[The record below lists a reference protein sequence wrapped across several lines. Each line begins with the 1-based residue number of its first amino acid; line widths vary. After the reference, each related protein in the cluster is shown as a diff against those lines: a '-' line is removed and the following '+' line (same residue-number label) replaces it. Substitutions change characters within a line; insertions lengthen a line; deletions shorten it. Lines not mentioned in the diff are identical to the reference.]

1 MDPRYFESA
10 EFYHRRYNNFAS
22 KIIIPTFCLFCFLV
36 VFAVFATKEVVVSST
51 GSIEAYRTITNI
63 QSTSSKQIIIN
74 HLKENKQVK
83 KGELLLEYQGKEG
96 EIQLSTLQNQ
106 QKQLETQLVQL
117 QILLDSYQQGKNL
130 FKEKDAYGYEQ
141 TYIDFT
147 NQVET
152 LSKTIQQQNANIQAQ
167 NAASSQTQQAI
178 QSAIGN
184 IQEELSDYRQAKKAV
199 QNNTGLN
206 EQNTAYTLYQSY
218 QQQKDQEGADTL
230 KQQVLSQID
239 SQIANLENSLS
250 GYEIQ
255 YASSGVQQSVS
266 NTFESQSS
274 AMKAQSIAKS
284 EQEKQALEK
293 QLAEVKTNMQLHQ
306 QQAKANQ
313 IHAQEDGILHLIE
326 TENQYVAP
334 GTVIAQLYPVITQ
347 AKKIKLVVY
356 IPSKDVS
363 HIKKGMN
370 MRFTAYDSAKD
381 RLVLDAKVQR
391 MDTSATRTKQG
402 NFFKVEALVPV
413 STQQAKQLSY
423 GLEGKVTLI
432 THKTTY
438 LNYLLDKIFN
448 F

>member
-22 KIIIPTFCLFCFLV
+22 KSIIPTFCLFCFLV

-63 QSTSSKQIIIN
+63 QSTSSNQIIIN

-96 EIQLSTLQNQ
+96 EIQLSTLQDQ

-117 QILLDSYQQGKNL
+117 KILLDSYQQGKNL

-141 TYIDFT
+141 TYIEYT
-147 NQVET
+147 KQVET
-152 LSKTIQQQNANIQAQ
+152 LDKNIQQQNANIQAQ

-184 IQEELSDYRQAKKAV
+184 IQEELSDYRQAKKAL
-199 QNNTGLN
+199 QNNAGLN
-206 EQNTAYTLYQSY
+206 QKNAAYTLYQSY

-239 SQIANLENSLS
+239 SQIASLENSLA
-250 GYEIQ
+250 GYNIQ
-255 YASSGVQQSVS
+255 YASSGVQQAVS
-266 NTFESQSS
+266 DTFASQSA
-274 AMKAQSIAKS
+274 AMKAQALAKS

-293 QLAEVKTNMQLHQ
+293 QLDEVKANFHQ
-306 QQAKANQ
+306 QQAKENQ

-334 GTVIAQLYPVITQ
+334 GTVVAQLYPVIMK
-347 AKKIKLVVY
+347 AKKIKLVAY
-356 IPSKDVS
+356 IPSKDVT
-363 HIKKGMN
+363 HIKKGMP
-370 MRFTAYDSAKD
+370 MRFTAYDSSKD
-381 RLVLDAKVQR
+381 KLVLEAKIQN

-402 NFFKVEALVPV
+402 NFFKVEALVPLN
-413 STQQAKQLSY
+413 TQQAKRLSY

-448 F
+448 L